1 MSNDSV
7 RALVIRVIKDIF
19 HAKKLEL
26 VDELYSPNFVGHQIP
41 APLPNNREGQKQLLA
56 YFHSV
61 FPDLEL
67 VFEDEIVEGSK
78 LAGRGYFT
86 GTHRGEFRG
95 IAPTGKR
102 VKVEFQDLWR
112 VEGGRIAEYWGTVDY
127 LGLLQQL
134 GALPAPKA

>member
-1 MSNDSV
+1 MSIDSV
-7 RALVIRVIKDIF
+7 RALVHRVITDIF

-26 VDELYSPNFVGHQIP
+26 VDELYTVDFVGHQIP
-41 APLPNNREGQKQLLA
+41 APLPPDRAGQKQTLA

-67 VFEDEIVEGSK
+67 VFEDEIVEGDK
-78 LAGRGYFT
+78 LAGRGYFS

-95 IAPTGKR
+95 VAPTGKK
-102 VKVEFQDLWR
+102 VKVAFQDVWR
-112 VEGGRIAEYWGTVDY
+112 VDGGRIAEYWGTVDY

-134 GALPAPKA
+134 GALPA